1 MNGQNES
8 RYESEMRIAAA
19 IQRGYNDMEQGR
31 VRPWGE
37 ARQLVDSIR
46 EPRSNETPQ
55 SRLTQKE
62 PSHECEEE
70 PLAAEERA
78 IVLQSY
84 ALAMRGELADAK
96 EALARIRAKYG
107 L

>member
-8 RYESEMRIAAA
+8 RYKIEMRIAAA
-19 IQRGYNDMEQGR
+19 IQRGHNDMGQGR

-37 ARQLVDSIR
+37 ARQLADSIR
-46 EPRSNETPQ
+46 EPRNNETPQ
-55 SRLTQKE
+55 SRMTQKE

-70 PLAAEERA
+70 PLTAEERA
-78 IVLQSY
+78 IVLQDY
-84 ALAMRGELADAK
+84 ASAMRGELADAK
-96 EALARIRAKYG
+96 EALARIRAKYA

>member
-8 RYESEMRIAAA
+8 RYESEIRIAAA
-19 IQRGYNDMEQGR
+19 IQRGYNDMEQGH
-31 VRPWGE
+31 VRPRGE
-37 ARQLVDSIR
+37 ARQLADSIQ
-46 EPRSNETPQ
+46 EPQNNEASQ

-70 PLAAEERA
+70 TLTAEERA
-78 IVLQSY
+78 IVLQDY
-84 ALAMRGELADAK
+84 ASAMRGELADAK
-96 EALARIRAKYG
+96 EVLARIRAKYG